1 MVEKSHTATGH
12 LGDWW
17 PSVYGPL
24 RNVGQKIADFFAPEA
39 DASTT
44 DQYYEINIELPGV
57 APEDVDVTVHENN
70 LTIKGEKQARRDEQ
84 GRTYFFSE
92 RIYGAF
98 QRSFRLPADTDPDK
112 IAADFKDGVLTIKI
126 AKQSEMPDKAR
137 KIQVNRV

>member
-1 MVEKSHTATGH
+1 MVEKSHTASGH

-98 QRSFRLPADTDPDK
+98 QRSFRLPADTDADK

>member
-1 MVEKSHTATGH
+1 MVEKSHTASGH

>member
-1 MVEKSHTATGH
+1 MVEKSHTASGH

-24 RNVGQKIADFFAPEA
+24 RSVGQKIADFFAPEA

-44 DQYYEINIELPGV
+44 DQYYEINVELPGV

-112 IAADFKDGVLTIKI
+112 IAADFKDGVLTIRI
-126 AKQSEMPDKAR
+126 AKQAEVPDKAR
-137 KIQVNRV
+137 KIQVNRA

>member
-1 MVEKSHTATGH
+1 MVEKSHTASGH

-17 PSVYGPL
+17 PTIYGPL
-24 RNVGQKIADFFAPEA
+24 RNAGQRIADFFAPEA

-70 LTIKGEKQARRDEQ
+70 LTVKGEKQARRDEQ

-112 IAADFKDGVLTIKI
+112 IAADFKDGVLTIRI
-126 AKQSEMPDKAR
+126 AKQSEVPDQAR
-137 KIQVNRV
+137 KIQVNRG

>member
-1 MVEKSHTATGH
+1 MVEKSHTASGH

-17 PSVYGPL
+17 PTIYGPL

-39 DASTT
+39 DASST

-70 LTIKGEKQARRDEQ
+70 LTVRGEKQTRHDEQ

-92 RIYGAF
+92 RVSGAF
-98 QRSFRLPADTDPDK
+98 QRSFRLPADTDADK
-112 IAADFKDGVLTIKI
+112 IAADFKDGVLTIKL
-126 AKQSEMPDKAR
+126 AKHSETPDKAR
-137 KIQVNRV
+137 KIQVNRA

>member
-1 MVEKSHTATGH
+1 
-12 LGDWW
+12 
-17 PSVYGPL
+17 L
-24 RNVGQKIADFFAPEA
+24 RNVGQKIADYFAPEA

-70 LTIKGEKQARRDEQ
+70 LTIRGEKQARREEK

-92 RIYGAF
+92 RVYGTF
-98 QRSFRLPADTDPDK
+98 QRSFRLPADTDVDK

-126 AKQSEMPDKAR
+126 AKQSQAADQAR
-137 KIQVNRV
+137 KIQVNRA